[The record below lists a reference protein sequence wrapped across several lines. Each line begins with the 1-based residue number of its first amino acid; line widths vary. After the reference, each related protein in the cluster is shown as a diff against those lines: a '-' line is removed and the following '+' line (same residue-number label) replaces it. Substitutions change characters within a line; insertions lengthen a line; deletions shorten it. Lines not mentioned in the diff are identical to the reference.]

1 MEHHHRTVWEEN
13 FNHINRHNEA
23 AKEGKH
29 NYTLEL
35 NHMADLVCT
44 AHISL

>member
-13 FNHINRHNEA
+13 FNHINRHNNA
-23 AKEGKH
+23 AKDGKY

-35 NHMADLVCT
+35 NHLADLVRT
-44 AHISL
+44 ALNY